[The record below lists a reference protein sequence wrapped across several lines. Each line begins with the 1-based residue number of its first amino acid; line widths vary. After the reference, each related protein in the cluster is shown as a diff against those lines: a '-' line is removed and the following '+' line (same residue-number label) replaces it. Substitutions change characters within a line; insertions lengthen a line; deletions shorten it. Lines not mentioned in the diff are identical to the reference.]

1 MRYIIGLALLL
12 GVLTA
17 AVAAD
22 NLGIAATV
30 TTTPESE
37 PNTVQALFDGRLDTQ
52 LTFAVKTAGAGTVT
66 FTFDH
71 PRTVWAVRVYQGN
84 TAYYSTAYVIEAD
97 TDGDGTFE
105 RVLAE
110 AKPAV
115 QSDWAEHELTAL
127 ELVALRFRATEG
139 VANGARAYP
148 CVAELQ
154 IIGEAEPEDM
164 RKAAEMGIPIEQ
176 LSAVRPLTR
185 ETQITADGQAP
196 AILAPADDAY
206 RPAVA
211 ALEHALAPFK
221 PELVSSIE
229 AADPAHRTVI
239 ALGSM
244 LTNPLI
250 ERLYWNRYTFI
261 DAVTPGPGNYLIH
274 TAYDPY
280 PWTSGHDVIILGC
293 SDAAGALPAVEAF
306 TGQLRDGRL
315 GYLVLAGPQ
324 PLVSPEGVRLA
335 AAAKVN
341 PTFEDFLKS
350 STAYLRT
357 GCETHA
363 QKAVEALRIM
373 AKLYAADGER
383 RDPSAP
389 KHTRLP
395 WNEEIQSFAI
405 NVAWDAFE
413 ENPLID
419 DALRLEASNAFL
431 RFTRDLVRH
440 VTGYN
445 TITSENPWPE
455 YNHTTFPLLGIYGG
469 ARYFHRYYQIADMP
483 DKLER
488 ARLAFTAQARAWKAP
503 EDSDGYLSLVPEH
516 TLTYALAEND
526 LTYLTSGNLKRHAD
540 YVVGVVDN
548 RGLGSGF
555 GDSGFS
561 ASPSLIQA
569 ALPEALWWTKD
580 PGYLWLLQSLI
591 PGWKNPYDI
600 GLQPERPDR
609 FTGLNTFML
618 DPHMYELLQTRPTY
632 NEPFTKSE
640 VAAEAAFDKV
650 SFRDSWDPDA
660 QYLLLDGIG
669 RGHHLHFDTNQIV
682 EFVEGGERWLLDHDY
697 LVRNT
702 TEHNMLSVL
711 RNGRGDALVPS
722 LAGLT
727 AAADLPGFA
736 YTDSVVPG
744 YNGCD
749 WRRQI
754 LWQRGE
760 SFLVADTIT
769 AREAGEYDLEMTWKT
784 IDTAGEQRVAA
795 DSGLLAERGAG
806 SGKTQHCPIVDDPD
820 ASGGKTLLM
829 EQAGARI
836 AFGAAL
842 PAGDYR
848 LKISG
853 YGFDTGS
860 DSLWVSVNTQPN
872 IAFHM
877 PKLKYGTST
886 GDAANSAES
895 PMVTLTGAGP
905 HLIVVTLRENPPIRI
920 DRFTFVDGQ
929 GKETVYESDAI
940 PPAPKP
946 SQELSR
952 MLRITPVDPV
962 DAFVSNHER
971 VGISVPISIYHQR
984 RGGELKPGDTVRFCS
999 LMYTS
1004 LPAKRRDLQPAR
1016 IADNLVAINGA
1027 SPALALLGPATA
1039 TGLKADVAAGLLSPT
1054 QIALAGM
1061 ADLQLANLSLQA
1073 DRPVDVQLDLQ
1084 TGAGLVRATAATKLV
1099 INGTAINCSA
1109 GDQPLALERLDGT
1122 QAIQTINA
1130 LLTAPGQTATA
1141 QAIAAG
1147 EPDRP
1152 DWAAFDGEADI
1163 AVMKTADL
1171 QNGQGPCILLGRGA
1185 ALHCLDAQG
1194 KQLWQAQCGGK
1205 VRDIAVADLR
1215 PEPGLE
1221 VLVGSLDTHIY
1232 IISAAGL
1239 ILDKHQMRGTP
1250 WARSFGDGPYSL
1262 FNVGAWDINGD
1273 GRAEIVATMKNFDLQ
1288 ALDADFNLLFKSD
1301 WALHGSMQLAFE
1313 STTAGGLPDTL
1324 FVGSKYGSVT
1334 GINGEGKVVFRSY
1347 TSIGDVFFAVGDLNG
1362 DGRGEVINA
1371 SSTGDM
1377 TANTF
1382 PEGTLLWR
1390 FDNFGYPVN
1399 RVKMADLNADGRQE
1413 VLVASGTGYLY
1424 VLDGEGKM
1432 LWQDRIGFGVND
1444 VLAIE
1449 RDGHRLIAYADEAGL
1464 IRLADG
1470 SGKLV
1475 RQWRT
1480 DAPPR
1485 LLVTQG
1491 STLVAALGDG
1501 RVAAFDLP

>member
-1 MRYIIGLALLL
+1 MRCLIGLVLLL
-12 GVLTA
+12 GISAA
-17 AVAAD
+17 AVAAG
-22 NLGIAATV
+22 NIGVAATV
-30 TTTPESE
+30 TTTPAGE
-37 PNTVQALFDGRLDTQ
+37 PDAVRALLDGRLDTQ
-52 LTFAVKTAGAGTVT
+52 LTFAVNTSGPGTVT

-71 PRTVWAVRVYQGN
+71 PRTVWTVRVYQGH
-84 TAYYSTAYVIEAD
+84 AVYYATAYVIEAD

-110 AKPAV
+110 ANPAV
-115 QSDWAEHELTAL
+115 QTAWAEHEFAPL
-127 ELVALRFRATEG
+127 ELVALRLRATEG
-139 VANGARAYP
+139 VSKGARAYP
-148 CVAELQ
+148 CLAELQ
-154 IIGEAEPEDM
+154 IIGEPEADDM
-164 RKAAEMGIPIEQ
+164 KRAGELGIPIAE

-185 ETQITADGQAP
+185 ETEIAAGGLAP
-196 AILAPADDAY
+196 AILAPADAAY
-206 RPAVA
+206 QPAVA
-211 ALEHALAPFK
+211 ALEQALAPIK
-221 PELVSSIE
+221 PEIVSTVE
-229 AADPAHRTVI
+229 AADPARRTII

-261 DAVTPGPGNYLIH
+261 DAVTPGPGNYLVH
-274 TAYDPY
+274 TVYDPY
-280 PWTSGHDVIILGC
+280 PWTGGHDVIILGC
-293 SDAAGALPAVEAF
+293 SDAAGAQPAVEAF
-306 TGQLRDGRL
+306 ASRLRDGRL

-335 AAAKVN
+335 MAAKVN

-357 GCETHA
+357 GCEAHA
-363 QKAVEALRIM
+363 EKAVEALRIV

-383 RDPSAP
+383 RNPSAD

-395 WNEEIQSFAI
+395 WNEEITSFAI

-419 DALRLEASNAFL
+419 DALRLEAGNAFL
-431 RFTRDLVRH
+431 HFTRDLVSN

-455 YNHTTFPLLGIYGG
+455 YNHTTFPLLGVYGG
-469 ARYFHRYYQIADMP
+469 ARYFQRYYQIADMP

-488 ARLAFTAQARAWKAP
+488 ARLAFTAQAHAWKAP
-503 EDSDGYLSLVPEH
+503 EDSDAYLPLVPDH
-516 TLTYALAEND
+516 TVTYALAEND
-526 LTYLTSGNLKRHAD
+526 LTYLTSGNLKKYAD

-561 ASPSLIQA
+561 ASPSQVQES
-569 ALPEALWWTKD
+569 LPVALWWTKD
-580 PGYLWLLQSLI
+580 PGYLWLLEQVI

-609 FTGLNTFML
+609 FTGLNAFML
-618 DPHMYELLQTRPTY
+618 DPRMYELIQTRPTY

-640 VAAEAAFDKV
+640 VSAEAAFDKI

-682 EFVEGGERWLLDHDY
+682 EFVEGSERWLLDHDY

-736 YTDSVVPG
+736 YTDSLVPG

-769 AREAGEYDLEMTWKT
+769 AREAGEFDLELTWKT
-784 IDTAGEQRVAA
+784 IDSAGEQRVTP
-795 DSGLLAERGAG
+795 DTGLLAERGTG
-806 SGKTQHCPIVDDPD
+806 SAKTQDSLVVDDPD
-820 ASGGKTLLM
+820 ASGGKALLM
-829 EQAGARI
+829 EQAASRI

-842 PAGDYR
+842 PPGEYR
-848 LKISG
+848 LRISG
-853 YGFDTGS
+853 YGFDTSS
-860 DSLWVSVNTQPN
+860 DSLWVSINTEPN

-886 GDAANSAES
+886 GDAANTAES
-895 PMVTLTGAGP
+895 PMVTLEGAGP
-905 HLIVVTLRENPPIRI
+905 HLIVVTLREAPPVRI
-920 DRFTFVDGQ
+920 DRFIFVDAQ
-929 GKETVYESDAI
+929 GTETVYEAEAL
-940 PPAPKP
+940 PPAPQPSRDLGRTFHIKP
-946 SQELSR
+946 
-952 MLRITPVDPV
+952 TAPVN
-962 DAFVSNHER
+962 AFVTNHER
-971 VGISVPISIYHQR
+971 VGISVPISLYHQR
-984 RGGELKPGDTVRFCS
+984 QGGELKPGETVGFCS

-1004 LPAKRRDLQPAR
+1004 LPAKRRDLEPVR
-1016 IADNLVAINGA
+1016 VADNLVAIRGT

-1039 TGLKADVAAGLLSPT
+1039 TDISADVAAGLLSPT
-1054 QIALAGM
+1054 EIALAGM
-1061 ADLQLANLSLQA
+1061 VALQVADLRMQA
-1073 DRPVDVQLDLQ
+1073 DGPVDLHLDLQ
-1084 TGAGLVRATAATKLV
+1084 TGTGLVRAAAATKLV
-1099 INGTAINCSA
+1099 INGTSITCSA
-1109 GDQPLALERLDGT
+1109 GDQPLALERLDASR
-1122 QAIQTINA
+1122 AIRSINA
-1130 LLTAPGQTATA
+1130 LLTATGHTATA
-1141 QAIAAG
+1141 QTTVAA

-1152 DWAAFDGEADI
+1152 GWAAFDGDADI
-1163 AVMKTADL
+1163 AVIKTADL
-1171 QNGQGPCILLGRGA
+1171 QNGQGPCIFVGRGPI
-1185 ALHCLDAQG
+1185 LHCLDAQG
-1194 KQLWQAQCGGK
+1194 EQLWQAQCGGK
-1205 VRDIAVADLR
+1205 VRDIAFADLR
-1215 PEPGLE
+1215 PEAGLE

-1232 IISAAGL
+1232 IVSADGQ
-1239 ILDKHQMRGTP
+1239 IVDKHQMRGTP
-1250 WARSFGDGPYSL
+1250 WARSFGDAPYSL

-1273 GRAEIVATMKNFDLQ
+1273 GRAEIVATMKNFDLHV
-1288 ALDADFNLLFKSD
+1288 LDRDFNLLLKSD

-1313 STTAGGLPDTL
+1313 PTTPGGQPDTL
-1324 FVGSKYGSVT
+1324 FVGDKYGSVV
-1334 GINGEGKVVFRSY
+1334 GINAEGKEAFRSY
-1347 TSIGDVFFAVGDLNG
+1347 TSIGDVFFAVGDING
-1362 DGRGEVINA
+1362 DGGVEVINA
-1371 SSTGDM
+1371 SSTGDL
-1377 TANTF
+1377 TANAF
-1382 PEGTLLWR
+1382 ADRKLLWR

-1399 RVKMADLNADGRQE
+1399 RVKMADLDADGRQE

-1424 VLDGEGKM
+1424 VLDGAGTV

-1444 VLAIE
+1444 VLTID
-1449 RDGHRLIAYADEAGL
+1449 RDGHKLVAYADEAGL

-1470 SGKLV
+1470 SGRLV

-1480 DAPPR
+1480 EAPPR
-1485 LLVTQG
+1485 LLVALG
-1491 STLVAALGDG
+1491 GTLVAALGDG